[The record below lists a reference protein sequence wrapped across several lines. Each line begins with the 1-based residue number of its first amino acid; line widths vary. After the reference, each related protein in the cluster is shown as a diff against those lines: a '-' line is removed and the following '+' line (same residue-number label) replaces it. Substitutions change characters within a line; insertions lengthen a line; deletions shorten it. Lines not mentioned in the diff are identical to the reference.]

1 MQERDGQG
9 ARVDREFL
17 LPLFV
22 FQPRGFTEALD
33 RRHERCWVD
42 RPELAV
48 KAVKMH
54 LVASLALWVSSSKSS
69 AFKRVLV
76 VLGKRCNDQA
86 PRLAIVDRVQSRC

>member
-1 MQERDGQG
+1 
-9 ARVDREFL
+9 
-17 LPLFV
+17 
-22 FQPRGFTEALD
+22 
-33 RRHERCWVD
+33 
-42 RPELAV
+42 
-48 KAVKMH
+48 MH